1 MFSGQKFTPWVLS
14 VVSDVKI
21 HFIDESFHPTKI
33 SDSHR
38 RKSESKESSSRHHHS
53 SSHRRDSSD
62 RKKDSKSS
70 STSSHHRRD
79 DDKKKEIRSKDSKEE
94 HLSEKVKQVV
104 DEKST
109 PPQAAILQPEV
120 QIEAI
125 IKPGN
130 FLQQLKP
137 NLYLFI
143 NILNM
148 GATKNTQITHF
159 LGINIKTIIL

>member
-1 MFSGQKFTPWVLS
+1 MSFY

-53 SSHRRDSSD
+53 SSSHRRDSID

-70 STSSHHRRD
+70 STTSSHHRRD
-79 DDKKKEIRSKDSKEE
+79 DNKKKEIRSKDSKEE

-104 DEKST
+104 DEKPK

-143 NILNM
+143 NRLNM

-159 LGINIKTIIL
+159 LGINNKP